1 MKLGAA
7 SHEARRRVSRDS
19 QDRFLGSGIAT
30 VPSRAPGRTHN
41 APMCPRADHRMP
53 GYAMEPALSKGTVM
67 KRSVI
72 IPLALGVVTA
82 AGVGTAAL
90 ASTGTGS
97 GAGST
102 GTNTL
107 AAAATGAKQSAAASP
122 ATAPASA
129 KQPAASTPT
138 STSPAPTAP
147 AATTPATAADE
158 SAKRCDLRPWADRV
172 EGQPAGFDAH
182 DKGGDYLWHNK
193 DGFHLRATHRHDD
206 RRVYTGS
213 ITVPTAIIDVRPVKL
228 EAQDKVWLS
237 ADHRTLHFR
246 LADHGWID
254 GADFRT
260 ACATTLTVSHLK
272 TGTSA
277 LPADRVYLGD
287 SKVHPAHT
295 PFTVHRES

>member
-1 MKLGAA
+1 
-7 SHEARRRVSRDS
+7 
-19 QDRFLGSGIAT
+19 
-30 VPSRAPGRTHN
+30 
-41 APMCPRADHRMP
+41 MP
-53 GYAMEPALSKGTVM
+53 GYAMEPALKGTVM

-90 ASTGTGS
+90 ASTGSGS
-97 GAGST
+97 GAGSA
-102 GTNTL
+102 GTTTL
-107 AAAATGAKQSAAASP
+107 TAATAGAKQSPATP
-122 ATAPASA
+122 ATAPSSA
-129 KQPAASTPT
+129 KQPDASAPT
-138 STSPAPTAP
+138 STSPAPTTP
-147 AATTPATAADE
+147 AATTPADE
-158 SAKRCDLRPWADRV
+158 SAKRCDLHSWADRV
-172 EGQPAGFDAH
+172 EGRAAGFDAH
-182 DKGGDYLWHNK
+182 DKGGDYLWHDK

-213 ITVPTAIIDVRPVKL
+213 ITVPTRIIDVKPVRL
-228 EAQDKVWLS
+228 EAKDQVWLS
-237 ADHRTLHFR
+237 ADHKTLHFR
-246 LADHGWID
+246 LNDHGWID

-277 LPADRVYLGD
+277 LPADRVYLGH